1 MSGTDR
7 RARVHQY
14 PPVPAPDYQADPD
27 RRAMSADEFELLA
40 SELEAA
46 VARTSAHQL
55 MTLHS
60 IVGTERDER
69 NQRERLL
76 GPAGVAHGQRW
87 EPWSELR
94 RRAHLE
100 FRWADRIL
108 LSPGH
113 QARSYNDDEDCR
125 GLIVQHP
132 APRRT
137 IYLKRS
143 DGPDPWRQHTLTHE
157 LTHDDRGVFDPGTPP
172 DLVEAEEEVV
182 RRITAERMDS
192 RWDGRTAPNV
202 DVVRGQTGV
211 QR

>member
-1 MSGTDR
+1 MSGPDR
-7 RARVHQY
+7 PARVHQY

-27 RRAMSADEFELLA
+27 WRPMSADEFELLA

-55 MTLHS
+55 ITLHS

-87 EPWSELR
+87 EPWAELR

-100 FRWADRIL
+100 FRWVDQIRLRAD
-108 LSPGH
+108 SP
-113 QARSYNDDEDCR
+113 ARYDDPDDPDDCR
-125 GLIVQHP
+125 GLIVEHP
-132 APRRT
+132 VARRT
-137 IYLKRS
+137 IYLTR
-143 DGPDPWRQHTLTHE
+143 DGEPWRQHTLTHE
-157 LTHDDRGVFDPGTPP
+157 LTHDDRGVFDLGTPR
-172 DLVEAEEEVV
+172 DLVEAEEEIV
-182 RRITAERMDS
+182 RRITADRMDS
-192 RWDGRTAPNV
+192 RWDGRPGPSV
-202 DVVRGQTGV
+202 DVVRGRTGA